1 VLQLHANAPSD
12 QATVVARQPTPL
24 AGVRHVVS
32 GSFTARGLV
41 RISADLQRTGGRTGT
56 RSHGF
61 GDVSDGP
68 ALTPDPV
75 DQQPPTMNGET
86 TVTLG
91 PEYLRLVKTAN
102 STPPGG
108 LRLRPLVTKLMAG
121 YIC

>member
-24 AGVRHVVS
+24 AGVRHVV
-32 GSFTARGLV
+32 
-41 RISADLQRTGGRTGT
+41 TGGRTGT
-56 RSHGF
+56 RSRGF

-68 ALTPDPV
+68 TLTPDPV